1 MFRDLKEY
9 QEIQNLYE
17 GQVYLSEEEENE
29 LFDIVESFDLTDEEL
44 EYFVENLEEFSAD
57 QDLQEIKNIKR
68 TFQTLNRLKGGQ
80 FGGGMKTGIDLTKSA
95 KRANL
100 KNLMGRKPFDP
111 IKGPKFAGPV
121 NLGKFTSI
129 KDKLKTNAK
138 RLAIAGGGVGTIA
151 IARQLGKGGAVEQ
164 EKKKI
169 EDKVKDKTKDKTIT
183 QVKSVTAGGGSSV
196 DAEGKKIPSTAE
208 IRAKSD
214 RVGGGNAGAS
224 TDSGGTQGKGGVEKT
239 TETKTKT
246 TDPTDT
252 KGTQTKTQTSTTTTD
267 TKKKKMH
274 SIEKKNRARFGDA
287 KVDALKAKNKDFQAM
302 KKGSMTK
309 DEFIKKYP
317 KSITAQRSKGLRDHT
332 EWDAYDLV
340 LEYLH
345 SSGQVATIEEA
356 NYVMTEMDTKTI
368 QEIIKDVTIDE
379 RFNINK
385 VRVIPA
391 LFKLGAAGV
400 GTKMVASKL
409 GQSSVKPVTPPTVT
423 PPVMPS
429 TTKKEDEIVPGSGI
443 EARKPGESLSDYKKR
458 RTNNLNTQIEKL

>member
-17 GQVYLSEEEENE
+17 SQVYLSEEEENE

-151 IARQLGKGGAVEQ
+151 IARQLGKGSDVEKQ
-164 EKKKI
+164 KEKKKI
-169 EDKVKDKTKDKTIT
+169 ENKVKEKTIT
-183 QVKSVTAGGGSSV
+183 KVTPTTTGGGST
-196 DAEGKKIPSTAE
+196 DAEGKKIPSTKE

-214 RVGGGNAGAS
+214 RATSAGNAGSS
-224 TDSGGTQGKGGVEKT
+224 TDSGGTAGPQK
-239 TETKTKT
+239 TETKTDTKPKT
-246 TDPTDT
+246 TE
-252 KGTQTKTQTSTTTTD
+252 TKTQTSTTTT
-267 TKKKKMH
+267 TPQKKMS
-274 SIEKKNRARFGDA
+274 SIEKKNRARFGDER
-287 KVDALKAKNKDFQAM
+287 VDMLKAKNKDFQAM

-340 LEYLH
+340 LEYLM
-345 SSGQVATIEEA
+345 STGQVDTIEEA
-356 NYVMTEMDTKTI
+356 NYVMMQLDKENI
-368 QEIIKDVTIDE
+368 QEIAGIRTAM
-379 RFNINK
+379 K
-385 VRVIPA
+385 VAKAVGKFGAKSPTNFA
-391 LFKLGAAGV
+391 ATLGGAGV
-400 GTKMVASKL
+400 V
-409 GQSSVKPVTPPTVT
+409 GQTVVKPVAQTLGKMTAPKVETPKVQT
-423 PPVMPS
+423 S
-429 TTKKEDEIVPGSGI
+429 TNDVQVGSGI
-443 EARKPGESLSDYKKR
+443 DARQPGESLLDYAKR
-458 RTNNLNTQIEKL
+458 RKKSLETQDRKLGAGEY

>member
-57 QDLQEIKNIKR
+57 QDLQEIKRFTR
-68 TFQTLNRLKGGQ
+68 TFKTLNRLKGGQ

-151 IARQLGKGGAVEQ
+151 IARQLGKGSDVEKQ
-164 EKKKI
+164 KEKKKI
-169 EDKVKDKTKDKTIT
+169 ENKVKDKTIT
-183 QVKSVTAGGGSSV
+183 KVKPITAGST
-196 DAEGKKIPSTAE
+196 DAEGKKIPSTDE
-208 IRAKSD
+208 IRSKSD
-214 RVGGGNAGAS
+214 RATSAGNAGSS
-224 TDSGGTQGKGGVEKT
+224 TDSGGTAGPQK
-239 TETKTKT
+239 TETKTDTKPKT
-246 TDPTDT
+246 TE
-252 KGTQTKTQTSTTTTD
+252 TKTQTSTTTT
-267 TKKKKMH
+267 TPQKKMS
-274 SIEKKNRARFGDA
+274 SIEKKNRARFGDER
-287 KVDALKAKNKDFQAM
+287 VDMLKAKNKDFQAM